1 MYHLQQFTEG
11 KKGNPKSQRFD
22 PDPHVGQGVTLG
34 DSLRGRGSC
43 FPLVSLCTTVD
54 KNNQR

>member
-34 DSLRGRGSC
+34 DTFHERGSY
-43 FPLVSLCTTVD
+43 FPSAP
-54 KNNQR
+54 